1 MLHLVQKFMTI
12 KQKVEEIGKLT
23 ENDNLSREDLGKCM
37 KEIAGQI
44 LEEL

>member
-1 MLHLVQKFMTI
+1 MFLHH
-12 KQKVEEIGKLT
+12 IGIINGKSET
-23 ENDNLSREDLGKCM
+23 EFAPNDNLSREDLGKCM